1 MIRPVRDVGIVR
13 TKLAGAIAPLLRRC
27 LLLIALLVA
36 GTAIEAIASAET
48 GSEINPSG
56 LPIPRFVSLRSGEVN
71 LRTGP
76 GLTYPINW
84 IYQRAGMPVEV
95 VEEFDT
101 WRKIRDWEGSEGWV
115 HQSMLDGKRTFLVT
129 GSDVQTMRLSPELD
143 AHPAARLSPGVVGEL
158 LECGPVWC
166 RGTIQGYHGWIE
178 RELIFGVLPDETF

>member
-13 TKLAGAIAPLLRRC
+13 TTLAAAVAPLLRRC
-27 LLLIALLVA
+27 LLVAALLIA
-36 GTAIEAIASAET
+36 GTAMEAIAAAET
-48 GSEINPSG
+48 ATDINPSG
-56 LPIPRFVSLRSGEVN
+56 LPIPRFVSLRSSEVN

-76 GLTYPINW
+76 GLTYPIDW
-84 IYQRAGMPVEV
+84 IYRRTGMPVEV

-129 GSDVQTMRLSPELD
+129 GAEVQVMRLAPELD

-166 RGTIQGYHGWIE
+166 RGNVDGYHGWIE
-178 RELIFGVLPDETF
+178 RERIFGVLPNETF